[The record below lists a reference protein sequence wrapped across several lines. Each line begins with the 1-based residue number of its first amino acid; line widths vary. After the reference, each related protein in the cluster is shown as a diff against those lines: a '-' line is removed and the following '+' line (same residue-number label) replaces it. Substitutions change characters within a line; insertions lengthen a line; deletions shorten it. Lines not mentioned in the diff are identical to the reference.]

1 MPTPMIDR
9 LRHRPLGRQRLLRST
24 LGGLTAIG
32 VAVVLA
38 ATAVAAP
45 VGMPVPQP
53 GPITAWGYDGDK
65 QVSDA
70 PTGGGYTAIA
80 AGYFYSLALTA
91 DGHITAWG
99 SNGSGQISSAPAGGG
114 YTAIAAGGNHSLALD
129 AHDTTPSG
137 SLSNFGS

>member
-65 QVSDA
+65 QVSGT
-70 PTGGGYTAIA
+70 PTDNRTAIA
-80 AGYFYSLALTA
+80 AADGHSLALTE

-99 SNGSGQISSAPAGGG
+99 YDG
-114 YTAIAAGGNHSLALD
+114 D
-129 AHDTTPSG
+129 
-137 SLSNFGS
+137 